1 MSAFPGV
8 FNIIIF
14 TNILYYTCVVNMYS
28 SVHPT
33 FYEENVLYFTLIYN
47 INPLIL
53 SFNGMYTFF
62 FNNLQDHIIPMRY
75 INENKNR

>member
-1 MSAFPGV
+1 MKMSAFPGV

-33 FYEENVLYFTLIYN
+33 FYEENLFIRRVCLPPSNSVSKKIS
-47 INPLIL
+47 I
-53 SFNGMYTFF
+53 FF
-62 FNNLQDHIIPMRY
+62 LAVS
-75 INENKNR
+75 